1 MSDDESGDVYMRGYV
16 DCKNGQPFDNNPFDM
31 LPVTPDA
38 MAKIKEWER
47 GYRDAYRDLYGCEV
61 EEDE

>member
-1 MSDDESGDVYMRGYV
+1 MIRDSTEDVYMRGYV

-31 LPVTPDA
+31 LPITPDA
-38 MAKIKEWER
+38 MIRIKEWER